1 MGKEF
6 CVLYKWE
13 DNKPTDTP
21 IAVVL
26 AEDATVTF
34 TTTSED
40 LAESWGDYFQGSRS
54 WRERHAKSKLPLSSL
69 FGKNAYMSG
78 DYTPYNKTT
87 KAQYDKAV
95 SALKGYT
102 ATFTPNET
110 KRKR

>member
-1 MGKEF
+1 
-6 CVLYKWE
+6 
-13 DNKPTDTP
+13 
-21 IAVVL
+21 
-26 AEDATVTF
+26 
-34 TTTSED
+34 
-40 LAESWGDYFQGSRS
+40 
-54 WRERHAKSKLPLSSL
+54 
-69 FGKNAYMSG
+69 MSG